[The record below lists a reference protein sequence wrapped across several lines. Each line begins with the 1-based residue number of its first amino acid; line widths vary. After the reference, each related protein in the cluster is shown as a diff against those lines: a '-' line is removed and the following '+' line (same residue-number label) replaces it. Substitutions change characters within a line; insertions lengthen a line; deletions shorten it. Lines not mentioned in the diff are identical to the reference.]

1 MQKNVIIISAIL
13 VFIITYSVQDYL
25 NDNNKVWFFV
35 IISGIVYSL
44 AQYIFSGFKW
54 YINYNFWF
62 CILFLYF

>member
-13 VFIITYSVQDYL
+13 VFIITYSIQDYL

-44 AQYIFSGFKW
+44 AQYIFSRFK
-54 YINYNFWF
+54 
-62 CILFLYF
+62 